1 MDKKKLF
8 GLAESIMLGTDEV
21 ETIGGGAEGI
31 VSYIKRIEDFTKG
44 TDAAEWVA
52 DMKGEILVS
61 VDSESTAGK
70 TDENKMMIKNSS
82 REKDGFVVIPRVV

>member
-8 GLAESIMLGTDEV
+8 ALSASIMLGKDEV
-21 ETIGGGAEGI
+21 EEIGGGAEGI

-52 DMKGEILVS
+52 DRKGELLTS
-61 VDSESTAGK
+61 VEPKVTLGN
-70 TDENKMMIKNSS
+70 TDESKSMISNSS

>member
-1 MDKKKLF
+1 MDKKKLYA
-8 GLAESIMLGTDEV
+8 LAESIMLGTDEV
-21 ETIGGGAEGI
+21 EEIGGGAEGI

-52 DMKGEILVS
+52 DMKGELLTS
-61 VDSESTAGK
+61 VDPNVTSGS
-70 TDENKMMIKNSS
+70 TDESKSMIMNSV

>member
-8 GLAESIMLGTDEV
+8 ALSESIMLGTDEV
-21 ETIGGGAEGI
+21 EEIGGGAEGI

-52 DMKGEILVS
+52 DGKGKLLTS
-61 VDSESTAGK
+61 VDPKVTAGN
-70 TDENKMMIKNSS
+70 TDESKAMISNSS

>member
-1 MDKKKLF
+1 
-8 GLAESIMLGTDEV
+8 MLGTDEV
-21 ETIGGGAEGI
+21 EEIGGGAEGI

-52 DMKGEILVS
+52 DMKGELLTS
-61 VDSESTAGK
+61 VDSREVFGN
-70 TDENKMMIKNSS
+70 TDGSRSMISNSS

>member
-1 MDKKKLF
+1 MDKKKLYA
-8 GLAESIMLGTDEV
+8 LAESIMLGTDEV
-21 ETIGGGAEGI
+21 EEIGSGAEGI

-52 DMKGEILVS
+52 DMKGELLTC
-61 VDSESTAGK
+61 VDPNVTSGS
-70 TDENKMMIKNSS
+70 TDESKSMIMNSV